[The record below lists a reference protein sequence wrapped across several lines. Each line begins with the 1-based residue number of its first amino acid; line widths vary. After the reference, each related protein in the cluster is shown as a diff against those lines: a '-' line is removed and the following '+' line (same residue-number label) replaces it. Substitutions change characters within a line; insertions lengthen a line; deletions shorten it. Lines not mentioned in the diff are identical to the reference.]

1 MAGVGLYLLENIMHK
16 LILSTGAALVLAGCT
31 TTGNTEKGAAIG
43 AAGGA
48 AAGAIIGNNVGSGD
62 AKTGAIIGGIAGA
75 VGGGLVGRE
84 KDKRMDE
91 PTQLKQPASG
101 QTLYYDQE
109 AGRYYFTDEATG
121 RTYWKNGSLRSQ

>member
-1 MAGVGLYLLENIMHK
+1 MKKV
-16 LILSTGAALVLAGCT
+16 ILTSSIALTLAACT
-31 TTGNTEKGAAIG
+31 TTGNTEKNAAIG

-84 KDKRMDE
+84 KDKAMGE
-91 PTQLKQPASG
+91 PTVLKQAANG
-101 QTLYYDQE
+101 QKLYYDE
-109 AGRYYFTDEATG
+109 RAGRYYFVDEGTN